1 MYVTA
6 QFVKKETGTHERPL
20 LVRVEINS
28 SWLIVVF
35 MVYDSSDNDLLSKWG
50 GGGEVIVR
58 T

>member
-35 MVYDSSDNDLLSKWG
+35 MAYDSSDNDLLSKWG
-50 GGGEVIVR
+50 GGGGGL
-58 T
+58 